1 VRPFRR
7 GFPAGSRKYER
18 RLAAKSIVAAA
29 AAALLGPGALVSW
42 ADTPE
47 AAQNEI
53 RSALE
58 GWQSAFNEYDQN
70 RICDLFAP
78 DLVANYQGQPE
89 RDYASLCQL
98 LQTSLQDTRSSYH
111 YSLAINE
118 ILVYGDTAIVRLVW
132 TLEIAEADQP
142 KKTIEEPAI
151 DIFRHQTDGS
161 WKISRYLA
169 YPTSP

>member
-1 VRPFRR
+1 MRPFRR
-7 GFPAGSRKYER
+7 GFPAGSRKYAR

-29 AAALLGPGALVSW
+29 AAALLGPSW

-98 LQTSLQDTRSSYH
+98 LQTSLQDTQSSYH
-111 YSLAINE
+111 YS
-118 ILVYGDTAIVRLVW
+118 
-132 TLEIAEADQP
+132 
-142 KKTIEEPAI
+142 
-151 DIFRHQTDGS
+151 
-161 WKISRYLA
+161 
-169 YPTSP
+169 